1 MKRNTVILCLV
12 LTVVL
17 TVPDGP
23 SAMAAPSRLQV
34 GVELVAEGFTSPVDL
49 VAVPDGSGRL
59 FVVDQVGT
67 IWGLTVAGQRLDR
80 PFLDIRDRMVPLSA
94 SYDERGLLGLAFHPQ
109 FKDNG
114 RFFVYYSAPLRAGA
128 PKGWNHTSHLS
139 EFHVSGSSPEEA
151 DPGSERIVMQ
161 IDEPQANH
169 NGGKIIFGPD
179 GYLYIGLG
187 DGGGAN
193 DTGLGH
199 SPMGNG
205 QDTSALLGKIL
216 RIDVDGQQPYGVPE
230 DNPFVGKGGRE
241 EVFAYGFRN
250 PWRMSFDTA
259 GDHQL
264 LVGDVGQN
272 LWEEVDIVVA
282 GGNYGWNLRE
292 GTHCFD
298 PADPNTSPNQC
309 PDTGA
314 SGEPLHAPIL
324 DYDHGRGTS
333 ITGGYVYRGS
343 RLSDL
348 TGQYIFGDWTGY
360 WAEDTTRLLAA
371 TPSSTAD
378 GGQWTVTEITL
389 VLPGGGNAGR
399 FLLSF
404 GQDATGELYVLTSE
418 SSGPT
423 GSTGRVYRLVPAQ

>member
-1 MKRNTVILCLV
+1 MRPYAVVLSLV

-17 TVPDGP
+17 TVSGGL
-23 SAMAAPSRLQV
+23 SVMAAPSPLQV

-67 IWGLTVAGQRLDR
+67 IWGLSATGQRLDQ

-139 EFHVSGSSPEEA
+139 EFQVSGSSPDEA

-161 IDEPQANH
+161 VDEPQANH
-169 NGGKIIFGPD
+169 NGGEIMFGLD

-205 QDTSALLGKIL
+205 QDTSVLLGKIL
-216 RIDVDGQQPYGVPE
+216 RIDVDGKQPYGVPA

-241 EVFAYGFRN
+241 EIFAYGFRN

-264 LVGDVGQN
+264 FVGDVGQN
-272 LWEEVDIVVA
+272 LWEEVDIVVN

-298 PADPNTSPNQC
+298 PAHAKISPDQC

-314 SGEPLHAPIL
+314 NGEPLHAPIL
-324 DYDHGRGTS
+324 DYDHGHGTS

-343 RLSDL
+343 RLPEL

-360 WAEDTTRLLAA
+360 WAQDATRVLAA
-371 TPSSTAD
+371 TPSTTG
-378 GGQWTVTEITL
+378 GGQWTYAEITL
-389 VLPGGGNAGR
+389 VVPGGGNAGR

-404 GQDATGELYVLTSE
+404 GQDASGELYVLTSE
-418 SSGPT
+418 SSGPA
-423 GSTGRVYRLVPAQ
+423 GSTGRVLRLVPAP